1 MSYIEGLDNVFQGM
15 DSVIRK
21 VVSAENTQLK
31 LAGRVVHEAVKNQAG
46 LTDHTL
52 DDLAALGHPYSTRF
66 PDNTGPHGDDTQ
78 VHIQSGLL
86 QANIEKVEDIND
98 TVSRVAVGVSASKVP
113 YITDLMEGGPKMR
126 PRRFITR
133 AFDIS
138 KPIVSEILSGRMV
151 E

>member
-1 MSYIEGLDNVFQGM
+1 MSYVEGLDTIFQNM
-15 DSVIRK
+15 DLAVRK
-21 VVSAENTQLK
+21 VVSAENAQLK
-31 LAGRVVHEAVKNQAG
+31 LAGKVVHEAVKNQAG

-52 DDLAALGHPYSTRF
+52 DDLADLGHPYSTRF
-66 PDNTGPHGDDTQ
+66 PDNNGPHGDDTL

-86 QANIEKVEDIND
+86 QANIEKAEDLND
-98 TVSRVAVGVSASKVP
+98 TVSQVAVGVSASKVP

-126 PRRFITR
+126 PRRFINR

-138 KPIVSEILSGRMV
+138 KPIVAEILSGRMV